1 MAAPTQS
8 WARVAQGLCA
18 TSPCRAGL
26 GILWPPARPTLGVTP
41 VRSASRVAAARQSIS
56 CRGLDVV

>member
-1 MAAPTQS
+1 VASTVVGEGG
-8 WARVAQGLCA
+8 ARSCA